1 MQVLNDGADEE
12 DFKQLLEILKGFGE
26 VEVLYDPNDPK
37 DKDVTGDEVIER
49 YEKFKKKAGK
59 MDPEQ
64 RDVYQILLKEV
75 ESWGEEA
82 IPTRQILQLALQL
95 DEKGEFY
102 KFIEVFGDSR
112 IDDKDVLGL
121 SRDN

>member
-1 MQVLNDGADEE
+1 
-12 DFKQLLEILKGFGE
+12 
-26 VEVLYDPNDPK
+26 
-37 DKDVTGDEVIER
+37 
-49 YEKFKKKAGK
+49 

-64 RDVYQILLKEV
+64 KDVYQILLKEL
-75 ESWGEEA
+75 ENLGEEA
-82 IPTRQILQLALQL
+82 EPTRQILQLALQL

-121 SRDN
+121 SGSN

>member
-1 MQVLNDGADEE
+1 MK
-12 DFKQLLEILKGFGE
+12 KQE
-26 VEVLYDPNDPK
+26 
-37 DKDVTGDEVIER
+37 
-49 YEKFKKKAGK
+49 K
-59 MDPEQ
+59 MDPVQ
-64 RDVYQILLKEV
+64 RDSYQILLKEL
-75 ESWGEEA
+75 ENLGEEA
-82 IPTRQILQLALQL
+82 TPTRQILQLALQL

>member
-1 MQVLNDGADEE
+1 MKRQE
-12 DFKQLLEILKGFGE
+12 
-26 VEVLYDPNDPK
+26 
-37 DKDVTGDEVIER
+37 
-49 YEKFKKKAGK
+49 K

-64 RDVYQILLKEV
+64 KDAYQILLKEL
-75 ESWGEEA
+75 ENLGEEA
-82 IPTRQILQLALQL
+82 EPARQILQLALQL

-121 SRDN
+121 SRNN